1 MSFTLSICY
10 AIIAAIMFL
19 LSIPI
24 FIRGI
29 GQSVPTIFT
38 NPLDKMPELWLH
50 KSQDLHIVG
59 SYGLFRSMTGVGGRP
74 EVICMTKFFYFLN

>member
-38 NPLDKMPELWLH
+38 NPLNKIPESWLH

-74 EVICMTKFFYFLN
+74 EVIYLTKNFNFSN